1 MKLTLLLC
9 ITVAAGAAGQ
19 LVRDCGRPKPSAV
32 VFGPIP
38 SFRLRR
44 AALRSPELVGVPY
57 IPPSAISSSTLPVRE
72 VCTTVVGGQDTTVQ
86 GQQSRWPWMALLGQK
101 SGTPKWLC
109 GGTLISPNVVLTAA
123 HCVNRFQAGQL
134 VIRLGEYDL
143 ATICES
149 RHEDVDVASIVT
161 HPGYRRSQNDIAL
174 VKLSR
179 AVSFSSRVQPAC
191 LPTKEA
197 DHTGQD
203 TLLAGWGKL
212 AFDSSTSKTLQ
223 EVTLRVV
230 NPQQCEN
237 TFKKQLTFRF
247 SFPGGFQGTK
257 ICANGADGASKD
269 ACQGDSGGPL
279 TVRGAEQRYQVIGV
293 VSTGSGC
300 GNPAFPGIY
309 TKVSKY
315 VDWIVT
321 NAK

>member
-1 MKLTLLLC
+1 MKFTLLLC
-9 ITVAAGAAGQ
+9 ISLAAGAAGQ
-19 LVRDCGRPKPSAV
+19 LVRDCGRRKPSAL
-32 VFGPIP
+32 VFGGFRP
-38 SFRLRR
+38 SSRFRRV
-44 AALRSPELVGVPY
+44 AQGVPDL
-57 IPPSAISSSTLPVRE
+57 SVALHNGQLPVITEDLLGRG
-72 VCTTVVGGQDTTVQ
+72 VVRPARQ
-86 GQQSRWPWMALLGQK
+86 GQQSRRPWMALLGQK
-101 SGTPKWLC
+101 SGTPRWLC
-109 GGTLISPNVVLTAA
+109 GGTLLSSRIVLTAA
-123 HCVNRFQAGQL
+123 HCVKRFQAGQL

-143 ATICES
+143 GTTRES

-191 LPTKEA
+191 LPAKGA

-203 TLLAGWGKL
+203 VLLAGWGKL

-237 TFKKQLTFRF
+237 TFKKQPSFSF

-257 ICANGADGASKD
+257 ICAIWKDGTSKD

-279 TVRGAEQRYQVIGV
+279 TVREPREQRYQVIGV

-300 GNPAFPGIY
+300 GNPDFPGIY

-315 VDWIVT
+315 VDWIVA
-321 NAK
+321 NAQ

>member
-19 LVRDCGRPKPSAV
+19 LVRDCGKPKPSAV
-32 VFGPIP
+32 FFGPR
-38 SFRLRR
+38 FRR
-44 AALRSPELVGVPY
+44 AAKRFPGLVET
-57 IPPSAISSSTLPVRE
+57 IPINRPPITA
-72 VCTTVVGGQDTTVQ
+72 VVGGEDTTVQ

-101 SGTPKWLC
+101 SGNPKWLC
-109 GGTLISPNVVLTAA
+109 GGTLISPRIVLTAA
-123 HCVNRFQAGQL
+123 HCVKRFQARQL

-143 ATICES
+143 ATTRES
-149 RHEDVDVASIVT
+149 RHEDFDVASIVT
-161 HPGYRRSQNDIAL
+161 HSGYRRSQNDIAL

-191 LPTKEA
+191 LPAKEA

-203 TLLAGWGKL
+203 VLLAGWGRL
-212 AFDSSTSKTLQ
+212 AFDSSTSQTLQ

-237 TFKKQLTFRF
+237 TYKTQHSFSS

-257 ICANGADGASKD
+257 ICANGADGTSKD

-279 TVRGAEQRYQVIGV
+279 TVRGAEQRFQVIGV